1 MIEITIPGQPVAQ
14 GRPRV
19 TRFGTFDPQ
28 KSKDYKAFVGYCAL
42 DKKPPVPLDGPL
54 TVRIDAY
61 MGVPP
66 SWSKKKRE
74 QAISGELKPTGR
86 PDVSNIVKC
95 VEDALTGIIW
105 RDDAQIVCLSVLKRY
120 SDNPRVEVVINEC

>member
-42 DKKPPVPLDGPL
+42 DKMPPVPLDGPL

-61 MGVPP
+61 MGVPL

-86 PDVSNIVKC
+86 PDADNLGKC
-95 VEDALTGIIW
+95 VTDGLTGLIW
-105 RDDAQIVCLSVLKRY
+105 RDDSQIVCLSVLKRY